1 MRRPL
6 VRLFCIVLV
15 MVLIQ
20 FDMQKE
26 LLSHATSGAFV
37 LEQAGPRNPLW
48 VNLFVDFVFSPFYLI
63 VAIMPEVNWVRRWA
77 QRSLTGRVVVVGVVG
92 TAYLVTFAV
101 AGYSVL
107 FWINQNLNALAA
119 FCVALPAV
127 LFLCLYYD
135 FRQFRK
141 LLARDSVPDR

>member
-6 VRLFCIVLV
+6 IRLCCIVLV

-20 FDMQKE
+20 LDMQKE
-26 LLSHATSGAFV
+26 LMAHATSGAFV

-48 VNLFVDFVFSPFYLI
+48 VNLFVNFVFSPFYLI
-63 VAIMPEVNWVRRWA
+63 VAIVPEVGWIRRWV
-77 QRSLTGRVVVVGVVG
+77 QRSLPGRIAVIGVVG

-101 AGYSVL
+101 GSYSVL
-107 FWINQNLNALAA
+107 FWLNQNLNALAA
-119 FCVALPAV
+119 FCVALPGV

-135 FRQFRK
+135 FRQLRK
-141 LLARDSVPDR
+141 LFATA